1 MRTSLKLIGG
11 KKIESPKSNKTRP
24 TSLMVREAIFNI
36 LNKNVYN
43 SDWLD
48 LFSGTG
54 SISCEAYNH
63 GAKRIVAIEKDRI
76 NAELCKKNLFSLNE
90 SSTRQKDIDVICM
103 DVFSWIKSQKIKSSA
118 ESNFINNLQFDYI
131 YIDPPYLSNFY
142 ELLLKTLFDSSL
154 IKKNTTIIY
163 EHSKNEE
170 IKKNDLWSIK
180 DIRVYGQT
188 KLTFLIK
195 I

>member
-1 MRTSLKLIGG
+1 MKTSLKLIGG

-43 SDWLD
+43 SNWLD

-63 GAKRIVAIEKDRI
+63 GAKRIVAIEKNRI
-76 NAELCKKNLFSLNE
+76 NAELCRKNLFSLNE
-90 SSTRQKDIDVICM
+90 SAPRQKDIDVICM
-103 DVFSWIKSQKIKSSA
+103 DVFSWIKSLRI
-118 ESNFINNLQFDYI
+118 ESPTENNLQFDYI
-131 YIDPPYLSNFY
+131 YIDPPYMSNFY
-142 ELLLKTLFDSSL
+142 ELLLKILFDSYL
-154 IKKNTTIIY
+154 IKKNTTLIC
-163 EHSKNEE
+163 EHSKKEE
-170 IKKNDLWSIK
+170 IKKNDFWKIK
-180 DIRVYGQT
+180 DTRVYGQT

>member
-1 MRTSLKLIGG
+1 MKTNLKLIGG

-43 SDWLD
+43 SNWLD

-63 GAKRIVAIEKDRI
+63 GAKRIVAIEKNRI
-76 NAELCKKNLFSLNE
+76 NAELCKKNLSSLNE
-90 SSTRQKDIDVICM
+90 SAPRHKDIDVICM
-103 DVFSWIKSQKIKSSA
+103 DVFAWIKSQRI
-118 ESNFINNLQFDYI
+118 ESRKENNLQFDYI
-131 YIDPPYLSNFY
+131 YIDPPYMSDFY
-142 ELLLKTLFDSSL
+142 ELLLKILFDSYL
-154 IKKNTTIIY
+154 IKKNTTLIY
-163 EHSKNEE
+163 EHSKKEE
-170 IKKNDLWSIK
+170 IKKNDFWKIK
-180 DIRVYGQT
+180 DTRVYGQT

>member
-1 MRTSLKLIGG
+1 MKTSLKLIGG

-43 SDWLD
+43 SNWLD

-63 GAKRIVAIEKDRI
+63 GAKRIVAIEKNRI
-76 NAELCKKNLFSLNE
+76 NAELCRKNLFSLNE
-90 SSTRQKDIDVICM
+90 SAPRQKDIDVICM
-103 DVFSWIKSQKIKSSA
+103 DVFSWIKSQRI
-118 ESNFINNLQFDYI
+118 ESPTENNLQFDYI
-131 YIDPPYLSNFY
+131 YNDPPYMSNFY
-142 ELLLKTLFDSSL
+142 ELLLKILFDSYL
-154 IKKNTTIIY
+154 IKKNTTLIC
-163 EHSKNEE
+163 EHSKKEE
-170 IKKNDLWSIK
+170 IKKNDFWKIK
-180 DIRVYGQT
+180 DTRVYGQT